1 MQNAPFHAAG
11 LNGLRLWFF
20 CPCMAHPHASCSLP
34 QRPETVIFL
43 PIHGSPSCSACIIH
57 YSTLWR
63 GSSRKTELSLEDAM
77 KKAPINE
84 WEWSQHHINITCRW
98 YLLQGYSLQC
108 IQKTE
113 SREDIDP
120 IIQYHLF
127 FSIQYQVCLQRCRNY
142 DTCTHKKWKVSSRT
156 LRGRIAEWNLKK
168 CPCSVRQ
175 PIGHSRKN

>member
-1 MQNAPFHAAG
+1 MQNAPFHAAS

-84 WEWSQHHINITCRW
+84 YEWSQHHINITCRW

-108 IQKTE
+108 TE
-113 SREDIDP
+113 DWEQRGYRSYHP
-120 IIQYHLF
+120 IPPFLF
-127 FSIQYQVCLQRCRNY
+127 NPITSMTGR
-142 DTCTHKKWKVSSRT
+142 DKGTM
-156 LRGRIAEWNLKK
+156 LRGSWELSLYVIET
-168 CPCSVRQ
+168 SVHLWDTSN
-175 PIGHSRKN
+175 PYMHISKILT